1 VNGGLAVARYTLLEL
16 SRRRILLVFFIIGA
30 AGIALLATLLKL
42 FSSVLG
48 GNIVVVGPNGAAPD
62 PEKVRQAI
70 ELGFVNDLIAVLGLF
85 TLLIAFGIGMTV
97 IYHDLDSGAAV
108 SIFTKPVSRLAF
120 TVGKVAAAVIAMIVI
135 IGALSLEARAAMF
148 LFGGGL
154 ENALWFETLAG
165 VGNALT
171 LMLLVLALSTWMNN
185 IVAAVVAF
193 IYNAVAGIVV
203 TLHEQLVAGNL
214 GNNEVLQAG
223 LNIVYWLVPHRL
235 VSDAPREIARAQFE
249 LFNPARGRGN
259 GPTADQVLAGIPGAS
274 GTADIVW
281 WLFVVGV
288 FCLLVYVA
296 VRRKQV

>member
-30 AGIALLATLLKL
+30 AGIALLATLLKV
-42 FSSVLG
+42 FTSVLG

-70 ELGFVNDLIAVLGLF
+70 ELGFVNDLIGVLGLF
-85 TLLIAFGIGMTV
+85 TLLIAFAIGMTV

-120 TVGKVAAAVIAMIVI
+120 TVGKVAAAVIAMVAI
-135 IGALSLEARAAMF
+135 IGVLSLEARAAMF

-193 IYNAVAGIVV
+193 IYNVVAGIVV

-214 GNNEVLQAG
+214 GNNGFVKAG

-249 LFNPARGRGN
+249 LITTARGRGN
-259 GPTADQVLAGIPGAS
+259 GPSADQVLAGIPGAS
-274 GTADIVW
+274 GTTDIVW
-281 WLFVVGV
+281 WLFVVVV